1 VVRARQRESEAQ
13 LKIGEVNKLEA
24 IGRLSAGIAHDFN
37 NLLATIIGSAEL
49 GQSNIRKGQS
59 PEDELERI
67 ELAGRRGAELIRKLL
82 SFAQPGSLFPESF
95 DLVQHFRSVAPALPG
110 NSGDS
115 AVLKIQLPTSPIWI
129 RSRPID
135 VEQVVFNL
143 LQNALEASAPS
154 SPIEFSIERA
164 PPPAGLDAAEA
175 VRIRVRDQ
183 GCGMTEDTLARIFDP
198 FFTTRSDS
206 GGNGLGLAVSYGL
219 IQSGGGTIEVRS
231 VPDHGSCFDVWFSEV
246 PTPIQRTV
254 KSAPPPTEAVSEEP
268 RALQT
273 QRRVLVVEDNRDV
286 REVVV
291 ALLQDHGF
299 RVESSPSGA
308 AAMKTLEEIGD
319 FAVLVS
325 DVVMPELGG
334 IELLRELRARGND
347 LPVLLMSGFSPQD
360 LEGQDHLQPFVM
372 LAKPFS
378 RRALLDSIDS
388 LTGLVD
394 SASSGV
400 L

>member
-1 VVRARQRESEAQ
+1 M
-13 LKIGEVNKLEA
+13 GEVNKLEA

-49 GQSNIRKGQS
+49 GRSNIQKGQS

-82 SFAQPGSLFPESF
+82 SFAQPGSLVPESF

-110 NSGDS
+110 NSGDN
-115 AVLKIQLPTSPIWI
+115 AVLKIQLPTSPIWV
-129 RSRPID
+129 RSRPVD

-143 LQNALEASAPS
+143 LRNALEASAPK
-154 SPIEFSIERA
+154 SPIEFSIERTS
-164 PPPAGLDAAEA
+164 PPASLDAAQA

-183 GCGMTEDTLARIFDP
+183 GCGMTGDTLARIFEP
-198 FFTTRSDS
+198 FFTTRSDK
-206 GGNGLGLAVSYGL
+206 GGHGLGLAVSYGL

-231 VPDHGSCFDVWFSEV
+231 VPEHGSCFDVWFAEV
-246 PTPIQRTV
+246 PTPTQRTV
-254 KSAPPPTEAVSEEP
+254 KSAPPPTAPVSEEP
-268 RALQT
+268 RALHS
-273 QRRVLVVEDNRDV
+273 QRRVLVVEDNSDV

-291 ALLQDHGF
+291 ALLQDRGF
-299 RVESSPSGA
+299 QVESSPTGA
-308 AAMKTLEEIGD
+308 DAMKKLEERGN
-319 FAVLVS
+319 FAILVS

-334 IELLRELRARGND
+334 IELLRELRARSNEI
-347 LPVLLMSGFSPQD
+347 PVVLMSGFSPQD

-372 LAKPFS
+372 LEKPFS
-378 RRALLDSIDS
+378 KGALLDSIDS

-394 SASSGV
+394 SANSGAP
-400 L
+400 